1 MGSEDS
7 KKYNQSNN
15 TDFYLNISYTSSDFK
30 QIKTINSEESM
41 TKTKTDKKISSK
53 ENEEKIKE
61 NKYCVTFEW
70 TGGGSS
76 VYVSGDFCNWNQF
89 FLMPKISEGKYI
101 LKLEVKKKGLIQYK
115 FKIDNEWK
123 INQNFPSL
131 IDHGNLNNFIDT
143 SKLIIS
149 KDKSEL
155 TTDANTES
163 SNKYSENKNY
173 EINSGF
179 NNRKNYGNIFPK
191 FNDMSNAKIAPE
203 NFWKKIK
210 NFSNVEIEK
219 INHINSSSNNN
230 AVSVVC
236 RYRLKCTNFVYYKNG

>member
-163 SNKYSENKNY
+163 SNKYSEN
-173 EINSGF
+173 INQ
-179 NNRKNYGNIFPK
+179 NLQLMQILNLQINIR
-191 FNDMSNAKIAPE
+191 
-203 NFWKKIK
+203 KIK
-210 NFSNVEIEK
+210 IMKLIPDLIIEK
-219 INHINSSSNNN
+219 IMEIYFRNLMI
-230 AVSVVC
+230 C
-236 RYRLKCTNFVYYKNG
+236 LMLKLLPKIFGKK